1 MPLYQG
7 SRPSLADYAPL
18 GLVATYQLT
27 SSPADCAPLG
37 LDGSLSLNILA
48 GRCAPLGLDTFE
60 PVACDRIDPLVRTV
74 ADPIPAAPTGRNLIA
89 KGVNPG
95 KGQPPFTGPEGDES
109 TADVERI
116 DVVGFNPIRI
126 AYPTTIHVRGGV
138 HSKRNLSMSA
148 FLVRYVGLNSR
159 RCVPFRAEKRMVPL
173 YQGSRPSLA
182 DYAPLGLGATYHL
195 SSSLA
200 DYAPLGL
207 VATYHLTSSLADY
220 APLGLVAT
228 YHLTSSL
235 TDCAPLGLDTF
246 EPVACDR
253 IDPTENGRRSDSGSP
268 NGA

>member
-1 MPLYQG
+1 VPLYQG

-182 DYAPLGLGATYHL
+182 DYAPLGL
-195 SSSLA
+195 
-200 DYAPLGL
+200 DAP
-207 VATYHLTSSLADY
+207 
-220 APLGLVAT
+220 
-228 YHLTSSL
+228 
-235 TDCAPLGLDTF
+235 
-246 EPVACDR
+246 EPVPGLTPFA
-253 IDPTENGRRSDSGSP
+253 GRLRP
-268 NGA
+268 VGAGCT